1 MLPEALPA
9 DVGAN
14 LAVRVAVDPG
24 LTLTG
29 KVNPLAL
36 KPVPEAVA
44 AEMVSAAFPEF
55 VSVMFCVAL
64 LPTFTFPKLTLV
76 GLMVSCG

>member
-14 LAVRVAVDPG
+14 LAVRVALDPG

-44 AEMVSAAFPEF
+44 AEMISVAFPEF